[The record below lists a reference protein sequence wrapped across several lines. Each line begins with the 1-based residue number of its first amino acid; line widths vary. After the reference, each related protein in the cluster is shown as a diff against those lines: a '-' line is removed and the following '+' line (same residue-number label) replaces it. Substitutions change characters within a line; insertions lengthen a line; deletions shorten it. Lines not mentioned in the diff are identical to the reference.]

1 MRMRLSS
8 SKNTLSNL
16 IRNKT
21 LQAMGLINNKK
32 EKENTTE
39 SEAKSE
45 KLMPKILK
53 QDEIL
58 KKLILFFNMREQFE
72 FLKISKY
79 FRKIIFNSNTYS
91 KYLNIRSEFTGEI
104 TLIKQ
109 EEKKKEEIKK
119 EKEKKEEEKKIKKKR
134 VHSISNIIKSAKVP
148 DLNSIYNVQ
157 DKNSDKKKIQIITF
171 TELPKCKIDLKNL
184 KYSDIIG
191 ANGDKILK
199 FTKKFDLNP
208 IEVKCIF
215 FGLLESK
222 MLLKETNNEFNIKN
236 SGIGGAISL
245 FVKPIINLK
254 RYNLIKINVSGNQF
268 NQRDLKYLGLI
279 ISLNSSTLSFLDLSY
294 TNLDDENCR
303 FLFLALKKC
312 VNISLLNL
320 TNNSIGSEGLSYL
333 EKFFLNSEKLTT
345 LMLRHNL
352 IGTQGLIYL
361 TGYFKLNKKI
371 KLRTLDISYNGI
383 YIEGVQTLTEFIVN
397 YKKLISLYMGGN
409 YIKEEGINILSN
421 GLLNSQ
427 NCELSY
433 LFLENNNLS
442 TKKSIE
448 YVANIISKHP
458 FITSIELK
466 TNELFDEY
474 GSKLF
479 ELLNPESKLLS
490 LDLSNNN
497 IGEKTLDS
505 MYNYLIQNKNLRRII
520 LNENEFNEDCCKVIK
535 DILKD
540 SKVNIKNLSLK
551 SCHIENNINL
561 IFEGLTE
568 NKMIESIDLS
578 NNKIGVKKKRFKSI
592 LNCLKLNKE
601 LNDINLDSNELHDD
615 CLEILIEGLFDS
627 TTIKNINLNENLFS
641 KELYPKLL
649 DLVKVNKYIK
659 KLTIINSGFDEKSLI
674 ELDKI
679 VKNNALMKNEKII
692 KNIIIYDD
700 VMGENEEG
708 SDDKDSSES
717 FVRKRTSKK
726 SNLKFN

>member
-1 MRMRLSS
+1 MRLSS

-79 FRKIIFNSNTYS
+79 FRKIIFNSNTYY

-148 DLNSIYNVQ
+148 DLNTIYNIQ
-157 DKNSDKKKIQIITF
+157 NDNLEKKHNQILNF
-171 TELPKCKIDLKNL
+171 TELPKCKIDLKNI

-191 ANGDKILK
+191 PNGDKMNQ
-199 FTKKFDLNP
+199 FTKKYDLNP
-208 IEVKCIF
+208 IEKKCIF
-215 FGLLESK
+215 YGLLEAK
-222 MLLKETNNEFNIKN
+222 MLLKETNHEFNIKN
-236 SGIGGAISL
+236 SGIGSAISL
-245 FVKPIINLK
+245 FVNPYINLK
-254 RYNLIKINVSGNQF
+254 KSNLIKINVSGNQF
-268 NQRDLKYLGLI
+268 NHKDLKYLSLI

-294 TNLDDENCR
+294 TNLNDENCS
-303 FLFLALKKC
+303 FLFSSLKNC
-312 VNISLLNL
+312 INVSLLNL
-320 TNNSIGSEGLSYL
+320 TNNSIGSEGLSSL

-361 TGYFKLNKKI
+361 TGYLNLNKKI

-383 YIEGVQTLTEFIVN
+383 YIEGVQILIDFIIK
-397 YKKLISLYMGGN
+397 YKKLISLYLGGN
-409 YIKEEGINILSN
+409 YIKEKGISILSN

-433 LFLENNNLS
+433 LFLENNNLGS
-442 TKKSIE
+442 NKAIE
-448 YVANIISKHP
+448 CIANIISKHP
-458 FITSIELK
+458 YITLVELK

-490 LDLSNNN
+490 LDLSNND
-497 IGEKTLDS
+497 IG
-505 MYNYLIQNKNLRRII
+505 
-520 LNENEFNEDCCKVIK
+520 
-535 DILKD
+535 
-540 SKVNIKNLSLK
+540 
-551 SCHIENNINL
+551 
-561 IFEGLTE
+561 
-568 NKMIESIDLS
+568 
-578 NNKIGVKKKRFKSI
+578 
-592 LNCLKLNKE
+592 
-601 LNDINLDSNELHDD
+601 
-615 CLEILIEGLFDS
+615 
-627 TTIKNINLNENLFS
+627 
-641 KELYPKLL
+641 
-649 DLVKVNKYIK
+649 K
-659 KLTIINSGFDEKSLI
+659 KLWIQC
-674 ELDKI
+674 
-679 VKNNALMKNEKII
+679 
-692 KNIIIYDD
+692 III
-700 VMGENEEG
+700 
-708 SDDKDSSES
+708 
-717 FVRKRTSKK
+717 
-726 SNLKFN
+726 